1 MKGSRMSVAVAITL
15 FACVSLVVAQGDI
28 VPTKDILG
36 STSVF
41 MLRGSAKSVSQKF
54 ATQARA
60 TRSKQQRADTARRVK
75 TQYATLA
82 KAVPRRTRSTTVAP
96 EAIPADISTMPAAEA
111 SVLFAGV
118 GEYYMDRDNYDQAI
132 DVFREAL
139 TLDSGNARARMGLSE
154 ALAFKGN
161 ELLAADSLA
170 LAEKFFSEA
179 LTYNDRNAPAYFGL
193 AEINSDGGEVDIATE
208 NYERALQVDAAL
220 TEIYLPLAILYYQR
234 GNIAKADELL
244 KKAVAINA
252 ADSQAQYYT
261 GLVRLQQPGRD
272 ADAAAALMRAK
283 NIDTANAEIFYYSG
297 EANSR
302 LGKNVDALEDFKKA
316 TLLRPNYFE
325 AWFGL
330 GSIYFELENYTE
342 AIKALEEAKKLR
354 NTNAEVVANLG
365 DAYRLVE
372 NYNQARSNYNLA
384 TVFYERR
391 PEFQNDATLR
401 NQTADAYGRVAFT
414 FVQQCAIDMAKA
426 IPCDWNVAI
435 NALESASKISDASI
449 DHGNLGWAYY
459 NAATID
465 ARAGRTAD
473 ARAKLEKARDNLVRA
488 IEANPAQLEGP
499 LLNLSMVYKQ
509 LGDHN
514 GAITT
519 LNRVVERAPKWTFAI
534 NELGMAYYNN
544 RNYKDAVAQFNK
556 VIARD
561 GNDADAY
568 YNLGMAHFRNNNLG
582 EARKAHARLR
592 ALDRHDLANKL
603 EKNSDGAVKR

>member
-1 MKGSRMSVAVAITL
+1 MSAAMAITL

-41 MLRGSAKSVSQKF
+41 MLRGSAKAVSQKF
-54 ATQARA
+54 ATQGRA
-60 TRSKQQRADTARRVK
+60 TRNKQQRAETARRVN
-75 TQYATLA
+75 TQHARLA
-82 KAVPRRTRSTTVAP
+82 KAAPRRTRSAAVAP
-96 EAIPADISTMPAAEA
+96 EALPPDIARMPANEA

-132 DVFREAL
+132 DVFRESI
-139 TLDSGNARARMGLSE
+139 TLDKTNNRARLGLSE
-154 ALAFKGN
+154 ALAYKGN
-161 ELLAADSLA
+161 EFLAADSLP

-193 AEINSDGGEVDIATE
+193 AEINTDGGDSELATE
-208 NYERALQVDAAL
+208 NYERALQVDAEL

-234 GNIAKADELL
+234 ENIAKADELL
-244 KKAVAINA
+244 GKAIAINA
-252 ADSQAQYYT
+252 GDSQVQYYT
-261 GLVRLQQPGRD
+261 GLVRLQQGRN
-272 ADAAAALMRAK
+272 ADAVTALSQAK
-283 NIDTANAEIFYYSG
+283 NIDTANAEILYYSG

-302 LGKNVDALEDFKKA
+302 VGQNNTALEDFRKA
-316 TLLRPNYFE
+316 TLLRPDYFE

-330 GSIYFELENYTE
+330 GSIYFELENYPE
-342 AIKALEEAKKLR
+342 AIKAFEEAKRLR
-354 NTNAEVVANLG
+354 NNNAEVVANLG
-365 DAYRLVE
+365 DAYRLTS

-391 PEFQNDATLR
+391 PEFQTDATLR
-401 NQTADAYGRVAFT
+401 SQTADAYGRVAFT

-426 IPCDWNVAI
+426 VPCDWNVAI
-435 NALESASKISDASI
+435 NALEAASKISNASI
-449 DHGNLGWAYY
+449 DRGNLGWAYY

-465 ARAGRTAD
+465 ARAGRTAE
-473 ARAKLEKARDNLVRA
+473 ARAKLEKARDNLVAA
-488 IEANPAQLEGP
+488 IDANPVQLEGP
-499 LLNLSMVYKQ
+499 LLNLGVVYTQ

-519 LNRVVERAPKWTFAI
+519 LKRVIDREPNWTFAV

-544 RNYKDAVAQFNK
+544 RNYKDAIAQFKK
-556 VIARD
+556 VVDRD
-561 GNDADAY
+561 GKNADAY
-568 YNLGMAHFRNNNLG
+568 YNLGMAHYRNNDVG

-592 ALDRHDLANKL
+592 ALDRNDLANKL
-603 EKNSDGAVKR
+603 ERESGGAVRR